1 MRHIHNVLVCAG
13 LSKLSEQIPHN
24 MCHTKDFLNPWSYT
38 LWQLTTV
45 EELVFSPRT
54 LLDQAEKT
62 CRLNLIF
69 CSLYSLTTGVDNTFN
84 QNAVSPTAVSSSH
97 SIFSTNIDAAN
108 IEMGQEIGL
117 EHSVAHNCCRFIL
130 KTIKLWIF
138 NYKSLN
144 LKSKA
149 VSLNNHD
156 IMPYPP
162 KFLKNWLLP
171 SMISAREISWFW

>member
-13 LSKLSEQIPHN
+13 LPKLSEQIPHSI
-24 MCHTKDFLNPWSYT
+24 CHIKDFLNPWSYT

-108 IEMGQEIGL
+108 IEMGQEIGQ
-117 EHSVAHNCCRFIL
+117 EHGFDYNRCQLIL

-138 NYKSLN
+138 NYKLLN
-144 LKSKA
+144 LKSKG
-149 VSLNNHD
+149 VSLKKYNIN
-156 IMPYPP
+156 
-162 KFLKNWLLP
+162 L
-171 SMISAREISWFW
+171 